1 MLKLPL
7 KYYDESGRI
16 LPPVWLYSL
25 LLLLCIDWLVFIFS
39 VASRTQT
46 TDLLAFFYPQ
56 KEALGLNLVASLP
69 VLLTLVLISQR
80 ERLWKHDL
88 VNWRHCI
95 LPFIQIGVLILLT
108 SQIYYLMHHQWGF
121 EVVTAVKIL
130 LYSGTLYVVTRSRH
144 LKWMIYDWATPFVET
159 EETPDEQSEE
169 QCNNQNA
176 SKNDT
181 EDKDEQP
188 DEGINKS

>member
-69 VLLTLVLISQR
+69 VLLTLLLISQR

-88 VNWRHCI
+88 VSWRHCI

-130 LYSGTLYVVTRSRH
+130 LYSMTLYVVTRSRH

-159 EETPDEQSEE
+159 VETVETRDEQSK
-169 QCNNQNA
+169 NQNA
-176 SKNDT
+176 SKNNS

>member
-25 LLLLCIDWLVFIFS
+25 LLLLCMDWLVFIFS

-88 VNWRHCI
+88 VSWRHCI
-95 LPFIQIGVLILLT
+95 LPSIQIGVLILLT

-130 LYSGTLYVVTRSRH
+130 LYSVTLYVVTRSRH
-144 LKWMIYDWATPFVET
+144 LKWMIYDWAIPFVET
-159 EETPDEQSEE
+159 AETYDKQSKE
-169 QCNNQNA
+169 QCKNQNA
-176 SKNDT
+176 SKYHI
-181 EDKDEQP
+181 EDKVEQP
-188 DEGINKS
+188 DEGGNKS